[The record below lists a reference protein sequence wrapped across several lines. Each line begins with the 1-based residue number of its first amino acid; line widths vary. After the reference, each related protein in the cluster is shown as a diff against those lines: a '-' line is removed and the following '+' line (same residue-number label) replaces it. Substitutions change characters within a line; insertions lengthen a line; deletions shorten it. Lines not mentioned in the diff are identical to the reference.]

1 MGWRPGDNIR
11 KRRAAR
17 AKAAETK
24 ANTDSFGIDKRLYSG
39 GYYTNPEDMGT
50 LFTETIPG
58 LMGYIFGAEPDEDGN
73 IDMKKVGKQMQDA
86 SKRRGLLQIIQDM
99 MTDTPMPGP
108 YKYDS
113 MGSTAQERLLLKA
126 RNKYPKST
134 YTNPWLEASASKQ
147 LY

>member
-1 MGWRPGDNIR
+1 MSWYPLKNIIGNI
-11 KRRAAR
+11 KEKKAKRAAEE
-17 AKAAETK
+17 ETI

-39 GYYTNPEDMGT
+39 GYYANPEDMGT
-50 LFTETIPG
+50 LFTG
-58 LMGYIFGAEPDEDGN
+58 LMGFLSGAEPDEQGN

-99 MTDTPMPGP
+99 MTDTPMPSP

-113 MGSTAQERLLLKA
+113 MGSTEEERLLLKA
-126 RNKYPKST
+126 RNKYPEKT

>member
-17 AKAAETK
+17 AAES
-24 ANTDSFGIDKRLYSG
+24 DSDNVNQFGVNQDLYSG
-39 GYYTNPEDMGT
+39 GFYTNPEDMGT
-50 LFTETIPG
+50 LFTG
-58 LMGYIFGAEPDEDGN
+58 LMGFFAGAEPDEQGN

-99 MTDTPMPGP
+99 MTDTPMQSP

-113 MGSTAQERLLLKA
+113 MGSTEEERLLLKA
-126 RNKYPKST
+126 RNKYPEKT

-147 LY
+147 IY

>member
-17 AKAAETK
+17 AAES
-24 ANTDSFGIDKRLYSG
+24 DSDNVNQFGVNQDLYSG
-39 GYYTNPEDMGT
+39 GFYTNPEDMGT
-50 LFTETIPG
+50 LFTG
-58 LMGYIFGAEPDEDGN
+58 LMGFFAGAEPDEQGN

-99 MTDTPMPGP
+99 MTDTPIQSP

-113 MGSTAQERLLLKA
+113 MGSTEEERLLLKA
-126 RNKYPKST
+126 RNKYPEKT

-147 LY
+147 IY

>member
-1 MGWRPGDNIR
+1 
-11 KRRAAR
+11 
-17 AKAAETK
+17 
-24 ANTDSFGIDKRLYSG
+24 
-39 GYYTNPEDMGT
+39 MGT

-99 MTDTPMPGP
+99 MTDTPMPSP

>member
-1 MGWRPGDNIR
+1 MSWYPGKNIIGNIKKR
-11 KRRAAR
+11 KAT
-17 AKAAETK
+17 ES
-24 ANTDSFGIDKRLYSG
+24 DSKNVNQFGVNQDLYSG
-39 GYYTNPEDMGT
+39 GYYANPEDMGT
-50 LFTETIPG
+50 LFTG
-58 LMGYIFGAEPDEDGN
+58 LMGFLSGAEPDEEGN

-99 MTDTPMPGP
+99 MTDTPMPSP

-113 MGSTAQERLLLKA
+113 MGSTEEERLLLKA
-126 RNKYPKST
+126 RNKYPEST

>member
-1 MGWRPGDNIR
+1 MGWRPGDNLR

-17 AKAAETK
+17 GAES
-24 ANTDSFGIDKRLYSG
+24 DSDNVNQFGVNQDLYSG
-39 GYYTNPEDMGT
+39 GFYTNPEDMGT
-50 LFTETIPG
+50 LFTG
-58 LMGYIFGAEPDEDGN
+58 LMGFFAGAEPDEQGN

-99 MTDTPMPGP
+99 MTDTPMQSP

-113 MGSTAQERLLLKA
+113 MGSTEEERLLLKA
-126 RNKYPKST
+126 RNKYPEKT

-147 LY
+147 IY

>member
-1 MGWRPGDNIR
+1 MSWYPLKNIIGNI
-11 KRRAAR
+11 KEKKAKRAAEE
-17 AKAAETK
+17 ETI

-50 LFTETIPG
+50 LFTG
-58 LMGYIFGAEPDEDGN
+58 LMGFLAGAEPDEEGN

-113 MGSTAQERLLLKA
+113 MGSTAEERLLLKA
-126 RNKYPKST
+126 RNKYPKNT

>member
-1 MGWRPGDNIR
+1 MGWRLGDNIR

-39 GYYTNPEDMGT
+39 GYYANPEDMGT
-50 LFTETIPG
+50 LFTG
-58 LMGYIFGAEPDEDGN
+58 LMGFLSGAEPDEQGN

-99 MTDTPMPGP
+99 MTDTPMPSP

-113 MGSTAQERLLLKA
+113 MGSTEEERLLLKA
-126 RNKYPKST
+126 RNKYPKNT